1 MNTEVDDE
9 IWHGD
14 WLVEY
19 TTSALD
25 GDHHH
30 LTTVHGQTVASAQAA
45 LFEEIKR
52 LYSDQGAVE
61 VTLIRM
67 ERVTAGV
74 EPFNVEG
81 DLAP

>member
-30 LTTVHGQTVASAQAA
+30 LTIVHGQTVASTS
-45 LFEEIKR
+45 R
-52 LYSDQGAVE
+52 SVRGDQ
-61 VTLIRM
+61 TLVLGPRSGRGDPDRM

>member
-30 LTTVHGQTVASAQAA
+30 LTIVHGQTVASAQAA

-61 VTLIRM
+61 VTSDPHGASHGWCRTIQCR
-67 ERVTAGV
+67 G
-74 EPFNVEG
+74 G
-81 DLAP
+81 I